1 VSGACLVLG
10 PPDRGAR
17 TIPKLDAVIA
27 VQRAAADEAGCAYYD
42 QQGVMGGA
50 GAMGRWAAESPR
62 RAQRDFVH
70 LTRSGYAVVGQ
81 ALADDLVAAFETW
94 KRDSAIATR

>member
-1 VSGACLVLG
+1 MLG

-17 TIPKLDAVIA
+17 TLPKLDLVVA
-27 VQRAAADEAGCAYYD
+27 VQRSAADAAGCAYFD
-42 QQGVMGGA
+42 QQGAMGGA

-62 RAQRDFVH
+62 RAQRDLVH
-70 LTRSGYAVVGQ
+70 LTRSGYAVVGE

-94 KRDSAIATR
+94 KRGSAIATR